1 MDGIEDKIAAGMRTL
16 RDIVS
21 RGFAPL
27 IRILVPSK
35 KKYKLSS
42 AEGSNLMPRT
52 CSQVGGLSR
61 TAQSRSFNI
70 SVPEVH
76 TLVLSAIAAR
86 AVCLASAAEA
96 APHPG
101 R

>member
-1 MDGIEDKIAAGMRTL
+1 MPKIR
-16 RDIVS
+16 
-21 RGFAPL
+21 
-27 IRILVPSK
+27 
-35 KKYKLSS
+35 
-42 AEGSNLMPRT
+42 
-52 CSQVGGLSR
+52 SQVGTLSR

-96 APHPG
+96 APHG
-101 R
+101 Q